1 MCKLNILCKQA
12 DGKCNCSQKST
23 IVAENQ
29 SQYNGLLCS
38 ILAYIKDQPDIMR
51 ALSES
56 NKVPVD
62 DMTSSVIDMNPTITL
77 RESPPTEYSSL
88 EEGDELS
95 INLLS
100 SLPSK
105 ITLGRGFSL
114 MAEIVDKNFLRVP
127 LTKPL
132 IFQVLLIGKNDNQ
145 EKALLAEVETTGVAL
160 FKKLVIDENIPDCL
174 LSIRIK
180 ENPKIASK
188 SLKIKFKPKK
198 DKDLLMKK
206 VKSEEVV

>member
-1 MCKLNILCKQA
+1 
-12 DGKCNCSQKST
+12 
-23 IVAENQ
+23 
-29 SQYNGLLCS
+29 
-38 ILAYIKDQPDIMR
+38 
-51 ALSES
+51 
-56 NKVPVD
+56 
-62 DMTSSVIDMNPTITL
+62 
-77 RESPPTEYSSL
+77 
-88 EEGDELS
+88 
-95 INLLS
+95 
-100 SLPSK
+100 
-105 ITLGRGFSL
+105 